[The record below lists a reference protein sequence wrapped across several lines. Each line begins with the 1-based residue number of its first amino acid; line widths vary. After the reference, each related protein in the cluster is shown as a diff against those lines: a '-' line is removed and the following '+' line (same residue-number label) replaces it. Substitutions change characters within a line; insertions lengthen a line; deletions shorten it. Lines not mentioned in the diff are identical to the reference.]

1 MKKLNT
7 PTHSSSL
14 PSPLSL
20 TPETREEIA
29 NITLHSFGFFLSLV
43 GLCVLVALAASSGS
57 ILRIISASVYGV
69 TLVLV
74 YLASILFHTSLA
86 LSLPWNKAF
95 ETVDHCAI
103 YLLIAGTYTP
113 FLMVTL
119 PPGPL
124 GWSMLALIW
133 GLAVAGILYKVFFF
147 YKSDLL
153 STLAYILMGW
163 LALGIVMPLHAKLG
177 WWGLGGIFF
186 GGILYTLGAVFY
198 LLDHKFRFAHAVWHS
213 FVIAGSL
220 CHYLTVLFFVI
231 KV

>member
-1 MKKLNT
+1 
-7 PTHSSSL
+7 
-14 PSPLSL
+14 
-20 TPETREEIA
+20 
-29 NITLHSFGFFLSLV
+29 
-43 GLCVLVALAASSGS
+43 
-57 ILRIISASVYGV
+57 
-69 TLVLV
+69 
-74 YLASILFHTSLA
+74 
-86 LSLPWNKAF
+86 
-95 ETVDHCAI
+95 
-103 YLLIAGTYTP
+103 
-113 FLMVTL
+113 MVTL
-119 PPGPL
+119 PGTL

-163 LALGIVMPLHAKLG
+163 LIVGFVMPLHAKLG

-186 GGILYTLGAVFY
+186 GGILYTFGAVFY
-198 LLDHKFRFAHAVWHS
+198 LLDHKFRFAHAIWHS

>member
-1 MKKLNT
+1 MKQLNH
-7 PTHSSSL
+7 PTLS
-14 PSPLSL
+14 PPLSL
-20 TPETREEIA
+20 SPETREEIA

-57 ILRIISASVYGV
+57 ILRIVSASVYGV

-86 LSLPWNKAF
+86 ISLPWNKAF

-113 FLMVTL
+113 FLLVTL
-119 PPGPL
+119 PGTL

-133 GLAVAGILYKVFFF
+133 SLAVAGILYKVFFF

-163 LALGIVMPLHAKLG
+163 LAIGIVMPLHAQIG

-213 FVIAGSL
+213 FVIAGSF

-231 KV
+231 NA

>member
-1 MKKLNT
+1 VKKLNT

-14 PSPLSL
+14 SLS
-20 TPETREEIA
+20 PETREEIA

-57 ILRIISASVYGV
+57 ILRIVSASVYGV

-86 LSLPWNKAF
+86 ISLPWNKAF

-119 PPGPL
+119 PGTL